1 MCGRYFVD
9 EAFEEILR
17 RYKIHDVPDVNWS
30 PREVFPTN
38 EAPVVINAKEE
49 YRAGLMKWG
58 FVFPNMSRPII
69 NARSETAGV
78 KPAFK
83 EALLKRRCIVP
94 ASGFFEWHGEKGAR
108 TKFRIERPEKSLVSF
123 AGLYAPFTGTDGTR
137 FFAYVILTRQSSPP
151 VSEIHDR
158 EPIIL
163 KVEEEDVWLSQ
174 ETTPGEIEILMR
186 QTGPAVM
193 LNAV

>member
-17 RYKIHDVPDVNWS
+17 RYKIHDVPEVVWA

-38 EAPVVINAKEE
+38 EAPVVIKAKDEV
-49 YRAGLMKWG
+49 RVGLMKWG
-58 FVFPNMSRPII
+58 FVYPNMSRPVI

-83 EALLKRRCIVP
+83 DALKKRRCIIP
-94 ASGFFEWHGEKGAR
+94 ASGFFEWHGEKGNR
-108 TKFRIERPEKSLVSF
+108 TKFRIERPEKSIVSF
-123 AGLYAPFTGTDGTR
+123 AGLYAPFTAADGNR

-163 KVEEEDVWLSQ
+163 KEEDEGTWLDQGNS
-174 ETTPGEIEILMR
+174 EAEIELLMR
-186 QTGPAVM
+186 QAGPVVM

>member
-17 RYKIHDVPDVNWS
+17 RYKIHDVPEVVWA

-38 EAPVVINAKEE
+38 EAPVVIKAKDEV
-49 YRAGLMKWG
+49 RAGLMKWG
-58 FVFPNMSRPII
+58 FVYPNMSRPVI

-83 EALLKRRCIVP
+83 DALKKRRCIIP
-94 ASGFFEWHGEKGAR
+94 ASGFFEWHGEKGNR
-108 TKFRIERPEKSLVSF
+108 TKFRIERPEKSIVSF
-123 AGLYAPFTGTDGTR
+123 AGLYAPFTAADGNR

-151 VSEIHDR
+151 VSQIHDR

-163 KVEEEDVWLSQ
+163 KEEDERTWLDQGTS
-174 ETTPGEIEILMR
+174 EAEIELLMR
-186 QTGPAVM
+186 QAGPVVV

>member
-17 RYKIHDVPDVNWS
+17 RYKIHDVPEVIWT
-30 PREVFPTN
+30 PREIFPTN
-38 EAPVVINAKEE
+38 DAPVVIRAKDEL
-49 YRAGLMKWG
+49 RAGLMKWG
-58 FVFPNMSRPII
+58 FVYPNMNRPII

-83 EALLKRRCIVP
+83 DALKKRRCLVP
-94 ASGFFEWHGEKGAR
+94 ASGFFEWYGEKGAKA
-108 TKFRIERPEKSLVSF
+108 KFRIERPEHCIISF
-123 AGLYAPFTGTDGTR
+123 AGLYTPFTDTEGNRT
-137 FFAYVILTRQSSPP
+137 FAYVILTRQSAPP

-163 KVEEEDVWLSQ
+163 NEQDEAAWLDSEISEAEVEF
-174 ETTPGEIEILMR
+174 LMR
-186 QTGPAVM
+186 QTGPRVELTAV
-193 LNAV
+193 

>member
-9 EAFEEILR
+9 EAFEEILK
-17 RYKIHDVPDVNWS
+17 RYKIHDVPEVAWS

-38 EAPVVINAKEE
+38 EAPVIIKAKED

-58 FVFPNMSRPII
+58 FVFLNMSRAII

-83 EALLKRRCIVP
+83 EALAKRRCIIP

-108 TKFRIERPEKSLVSF
+108 TKYKIERPEKSIISF
-123 AGLYAPFTGTDGTR
+123 AGLYAPFTDSEGKR
-137 FFAYVILTRQSSPP
+137 YFAYVILTRQSAPP
-151 VSEIHDR
+151 VSDIHDR
-158 EPIIL
+158 EPVIL
-163 KVEEEDVWLSQ
+163 KEENEDAWLSQ
-174 ETTPGEIEILMR
+174 ETSPAEIEILMG
-186 QTGPAVM
+186 QPGPAVM

>member
-9 EAFEEILR
+9 EAFEEILK
-17 RYKIHDVPDVNWS
+17 RYKIHDVPEVVWG

-38 EAPVVINAKEE
+38 EAPVVIRAKEM

-58 FVFPNMSRPII
+58 FVYPNMNKPII

-78 KPAFK
+78 RPAFK
-83 EALLKRRCIVP
+83 ESLKKRRCIVP
-94 ASGFFEWHGEKGAR
+94 ASGFYEWHGEKGAR
-108 TKFRIERPEKSLVSF
+108 VKYKIERPERSIVSF
-123 AGLYAPFTGTDGTR
+123 AGLYAPFTNIDGER

-151 VSEIHDR
+151 VAEIHDR

-163 KVEEEDVWLSQ
+163 NREDEAAWLDLETNEAEVEL
-174 ETTPGEIEILMR
+174 LMR
-186 QTGPAVM
+186 QKQPEVVLTAV
-193 LNAV
+193 